1 MAPEIRA
8 AGSVTLD
15 ETLEAEVNTKVD
27 GWIRDLYADYTGR
40 AIRRG
45 EPLFTIYS
53 PDLIA
58 SENEYLL
65 ALRGQA
71 QAHASNSLPD
81 YADRLVDAARER
93 LLRLDVSAADID
105 ALAARGR
112 ASDTVTFF
120 SPVSGVIL
128 EKPALRGMRVMTG
141 QMLFRIAD
149 LSTVWVEAEVYE
161 PDLPFVRVGSL
172 ATVTVQ
178 AFPDRPFTGR
188 VSYIYPTVAEQTR
201 TIRARVTLPNPEG
214 RLKPNMLATV
224 ALQAPRS
231 SAIVVPLDAL
241 VDTGTQQLVFIAQG
255 DGRFMPADV
264 RTGRRAS
271 GQVEVLGGLKEGD
284 EIAAS
289 ATFFLDSE
297 SQLHSALQN
306 YSAPAASA
314 AGDTAAPALDMTFTT
329 EPEPA
334 RVGENTVRVTIADT
348 GKATS
353 DASVSVT
360 FLMPAMP
367 AMNMPAARAETTLVA
382 TGSGEYRGT
391 VQLMTAGR
399 WDVTVTATRAGRPLG
414 ARQFAAIA
422 R

>member
-1 MAPEIRA
+1 
-8 AGSVTLD
+8 
-15 ETLEAEVNTKVD
+15 
-27 GWIRDLYADYTGR
+27 
-40 AIRRG
+40 
-45 EPLFTIYS
+45 
-53 PDLIA
+53 
-58 SENEYLL
+58 
-65 ALRGQA
+65 
-71 QAHASNSLPD
+71 
-81 YADRLVDAARER
+81 
-93 LLRLDVSAADID
+93 
-105 ALAARGR
+105 
-112 ASDTVTFF
+112 
-120 SPVSGVIL
+120 
-128 EKPALRGMRVMTG
+128 
-141 QMLFRIAD
+141 
-149 LSTVWVEAEVYE
+149 VEAEVYE